1 MMKIKY
7 LPWVIAFAVIFFV
20 VTKPITA
27 DFLSEEDKTISVAE
41 SLLQSTVM
49 ITVQGGGGSG
59 FFISPHEVITNHHV
73 INDAKSVF
81 IKKSNGT
88 MCIADVI
95 FTQSK
100 PDLALLKTDCE
111 GKPIPFADS
120 VKVGQSVLAM
130 GNPIGYE
137 FNLSKGV
144 VGLLNKGELVHDAI
158 TDQGSSGGPI
168 IDLNGHLVGVSQAI
182 SKSTRLSFAIDIP
195 TLSYFLYQAK
205 EG

>member
-1 MMKIKY
+1 MKNKLY
-7 LPWVIAFAVIFFV
+7 LGVAILALLFLLS
-20 VTKPITA
+20 KPITA
-27 DFLSEEDKTISVAE
+27 DFQSEEDKTIQVAD
-41 SLLQSTVM
+41 SLLKSTVI

-59 FFISPHEVITNHHV
+59 FFIGPHEVVTNRHV

-88 MCIADVI
+88 MCIADVV
-95 FTQSK
+95 FTQTN
-100 PDLALLKTDCE
+100 PDLALLRTECE
-111 GKPIPFADS
+111 GKPITLAES
-120 VKVGQSVLAM
+120 VKVGQSVLVM

-137 FNLSKGV
+137 FNISKGV
-144 VGLLNKGELVHDAI
+144 VGSLNRGELVHDAI

-168 IDLNGHLVGVSQAI
+168 IDLNGQLVGVSQAI

-205 EG
+205 EE

>member
-1 MMKIKY
+1 MKNKLY
-7 LPWVIAFAVIFFV
+7 LGIAIMAVLFLLS
-20 VTKPITA
+20 KPITA
-27 DFLSEEDKTISVAE
+27 DFLSEEDKTIQVVDY
-41 SLLQSTVM
+41 LLQSTVI

-59 FFISPHEVITNHHV
+59 FFISPHEVVTNHHV

-81 IKKSNGT
+81 IKKANGS
-88 MCIADVI
+88 MCLADVI
-95 FTQSK
+95 FTQTN

-111 GKPIPFADS
+111 GKPITLSES

-137 FNLSKGV
+137 FNISKGV

-158 TDQGSSGGPI
+158 TDQGSSGGPV
-168 IDLNGHLVGVSQAI
+168 IDLNGQLVGVSQAI

-195 TLSYFLYQAK
+195 TLSYFMYQAK
-205 EG
+205 GD

>member
-1 MMKIKY
+1 MKNKLY
-7 LPWVIAFAVIFFV
+7 LGITALAVLFLLS
-20 VTKPITA
+20 KPITA
-27 DFLSEEDKTISVAE
+27 DFQTEEMKTVSIAE
-41 SLLQSTVM
+41 SLLQSTVI
-49 ITVQGGGGSG
+49 ITVNGGGGSG
-59 FFISPHEVITNHHV
+59 SFISPHELITNHHV

-81 IKKSNGT
+81 IKKSNDT

-95 FTQSK
+95 FTQTN

-111 GKPIPFADS
+111 GKPITLSES

-137 FNLSKGV
+137 FNLSKGI
-144 VGLLNKGELVHDAI
+144 VGSLNKGELVHDAI
-158 TDQGSSGGPI
+158 TDQGSSGGPV
-168 IDLNGHLVGVSQAI
+168 IDLNGHLVGVSQAM

-205 EG
+205 EE